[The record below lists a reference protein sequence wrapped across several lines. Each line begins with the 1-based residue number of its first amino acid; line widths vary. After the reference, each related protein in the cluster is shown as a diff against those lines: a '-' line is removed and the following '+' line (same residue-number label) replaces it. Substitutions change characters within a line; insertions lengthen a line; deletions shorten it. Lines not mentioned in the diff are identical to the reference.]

1 VLSIPDAAGMIA
13 SALAADHMPPVGG
26 SDAVILLAI
35 PALWI
40 AGVVLLIV
48 RKFRTR

>member
-1 VLSIPDAAGMIA
+1 MFSTPDAVVTIA
-13 SALAADHMPPVGG
+13 YALAADHKLPVGG
-26 SDAVILLAI
+26 GDALLLLAI

-48 RKFRTR
+48 RKFRTQ